1 MVALFFVLCKPKN
14 HIINFLFP
22 RRATRIYTAHMR
34 MELLKH
40 LTTFIAFKTVG
51 SDTDVKRKC
60 LDWIQE
66 NFFSDTHL
74 PMYRGEV
81 QGAPYLLLSHPQP
94 SLMWFAHVDVVPGSE
109 SQFDLRVDDDL
120 AFGRGAKDMKGA
132 TLALLMAYR
141 SFAME
146 HGIAPPLS
154 ILLTSD
160 EEVGGET
167 IPALFR
173 HGMLKDIPVGYT
185 PDSGSQPF
193 IVTEHKGVLWAGLTA
208 RGRGGHG
215 SVPWDC
221 ENPIPLLAQA
231 IEVLTKE
238 FPPVAEEEWRMT
250 VAPTQMQ
257 GSAAP
262 NQIPDTATATLDI
275 RFPKSVCATS
285 LEALERVRQVLPE
298 GCEARSVRAADPL
311 YTDPN
316 HPMVQTVKRI
326 AEEVLG
332 HAVELGREH
341 GASDA
346 RYFDAHGVPAF
357 IYGPRGD
364 GLHSADE
371 WVSIASLMQHVEI
384 NRRILSAL

>member
-1 MVALFFVLCKPKN
+1 
-14 HIINFLFP
+14 
-22 RRATRIYTAHMR
+22 MR
-34 MELLKH
+34 TELLRTLEK
-40 LTTFIAFKTVG
+40 FIAFKTVG
-51 SDTDVKRKC
+51 NDADAKRAC

-66 NFFSDTHL
+66 FYFSDSRL
-74 PMYRGEV
+74 PIHRGEV
-81 QGAPYLLLSHPQP
+81 SGAPYLLLAHPTP
-94 SLMWFAHVDVVPGSE
+94 SMMWFAHVDVVPGGD
-109 SQFDLRVDDDL
+109 SQFALRVDGDR
-120 AFGRGAKDMKGA
+120 AYGRGAKDMKGA
-132 TLALLMAYR
+132 ALALLMAYR
-141 SFAME
+141 SFVAE
-146 HGIAPPLS
+146 HGITPPLS
-154 ILLTSD
+154 ILLSSD

-167 IPALFR
+167 IPTLFR
-173 HGMLKDIPVGYT
+173 QALLNDIPVGYT

-193 IVTEHKGVLWAGLTA
+193 IITEHKGVVWADLTA

-221 ENPIPLLAQA
+221 ENPIPLLARA
-231 IEVLTKE
+231 IEILTEE
-238 FPPVAEEEWRMT
+238 FPPGAGDEWRMT
-250 VAPTQMQ
+250 VTPTRLQ

-262 NQIPDTATATLDI
+262 NQVPDTATATLDI

-285 LEALERVRQVLPE
+285 LEALERVRQALPD
-298 GCEARSVRAADPL
+298 GCEAHAVRAADPL
-311 YTDPN
+311 CTDPM

-332 HAVELGREH
+332 HGVELGREH

-371 WVSIASLMQHVEI
+371 WVSIESLLQHVEI
-384 NRRILSAL
+384 NRRLLRAL